1 MSTISLG
8 SYELSD
14 GHQVQQKATVK
25 MLPDGTKL
33 LVVDGFYSYV
43 GPDGVKYSVHYTADE
58 NGYHPKLMKLS
69 DGREVRQNAYWNEL
83 PDCTRFLQVNGF
95 YSYRGPDGVNAPT
108 ERSVKVKNA
117 ELKVVD
123 QSNNHDPEEFN
134 WSYELSDGREVRQNA
149 FWNTKPDGTRYLQ
162 VNGLYSYVGPDGV
175 KYTVSYFADETGYH
189 PTVIVGDQPLYP
201 EGPQDI
207 DPKVLASLLG

>member
-8 SYELSD
+8 RLVIVAVISGLVVSAPQTGRDEQVTVIKEFNNHGTDEFNWSYELSD

-58 NGYHPKLMKLS
+58 NGYHPKLS
-69 DGREVRQNAYWNEL
+69 TGDVQIIEVH
-83 PDCTRFLQVNGF
+83 QV
-95 YSYRGPDGVNAPT
+95 
-108 ERSVKVKNA
+108 
-117 ELKVVD
+117 
-123 QSNNHDPEEFN
+123 
-134 WSYELSDGREVRQNA
+134 
-149 FWNTKPDGTRYLQ
+149 
-162 VNGLYSYVGPDGV
+162 GL
-175 KYTVSYFADETGYH
+175 
-189 PTVIVGDQPLYP
+189 
-201 EGPQDI
+201 